1 MRYPGHQEASD
12 KNNTMG
18 GSPRGKHKDINHD
31 DPRHPRHAQW
41 LAARQQG
48 QATHFQAPAM
58 AAPAMAAPAMAA
70 PAMQVNWQGQCPPPS
85 ANNQFQNFMA
95 NPNANMY
102 MQQPAGNTIH
112 HQGMMGMQYQN
123 GNQGNNFN
131 AGNTGAVF

>member
-1 MRYPGHQEASD
+1 
-12 KNNTMG
+12 
-18 GSPRGKHKDINHD
+18 
-31 DPRHPRHAQW
+31 
-41 LAARQQG
+41 
-48 QATHFQAPAM
+48 M

-112 HQGMMGMQYQN
+112 HQGMMGMQ
-123 GNQGNNFN
+123 
-131 AGNTGAVF
+131 